1 MDRPRD
7 MTGAELNGDY
17 EITVVEEQLDWS
29 ESSSEEKGSITIFK
43 ELSRANIEQLN
54 EEKRVASSGNLS
66 SASSASRSNFEA
78 SQYVHRKFGRENSV
92 SFMKVSDALEDYSD
106 GVGSQSGSVTSES
119 PRGQSE
125 KDGKT
130 KANRKALFPQFQE
143 LERLESVRRE
153 LLFRTRQTNSFIIM
167 STYYGTVFQST
178 IKSVQL
184 WFSLLLYI
192 TLRILHRTEVVD
204 IRSFPP
210 ADLTYTAVMGS
221 FLSFFLVFFASES
234 YSRYKIQYDISMRC
248 QSDIFDI
255 VTRVRMCVPFN
266 VSMAVTRY
274 LNTAHTLAY
283 CGVSATYNSKNLFL
297 PINSIY
303 KLLTDEELERVLD
316 IGIDPTGTAYREVLA
331 WTCEVL
337 RDQVVQSVVSERIAE
352 NTIKIILNLRKEL
365 TRLYEYADQP
375 IPFFYLH
382 LVFFIS
388 LLYIP
393 VFAYTVAVAVQDS
406 VSQED
411 AVEIVGLLVIFM
423 NGLFILG
430 IRESGYQFAD
440 PYGSDP
446 LALSV
451 MHYVTYTA
459 QMTRRLL
466 GAAPGV
472 ESDDFIEDAMDAVR
486 PKLHDTFSKNKG
498 NYKPPPVFKK

>member
-1 MDRPRD
+1 
-7 MTGAELNGDY
+7 
-17 EITVVEEQLDWS
+17 
-29 ESSSEEKGSITIFK
+29 
-43 ELSRANIEQLN
+43 
-54 EEKRVASSGNLS
+54 
-66 SASSASRSNFEA
+66 
-78 SQYVHRKFGRENSV
+78 
-92 SFMKVSDALEDYSD
+92 
-106 GVGSQSGSVTSES
+106 
-119 PRGQSE
+119 
-125 KDGKT
+125 
-130 KANRKALFPQFQE
+130 
-143 LERLESVRRE
+143 
-153 LLFRTRQTNSFIIM
+153 
-167 STYYGTVFQST
+167 
-178 IKSVQL
+178 
-184 WFSLLLYI
+184 
-192 TLRILHRTEVVD
+192 
-204 IRSFPP
+204 
-210 ADLTYTAVMGS
+210 MGS

-248 QSDIFDI
+248 QSDIFDV
-255 VTRVRMCVPFN
+255 VTRVRMCVPFHI
-266 VSMAVTRY
+266 SMEVTRY

-303 KLLTDEELERVLD
+303 KLLTDEELERVMD

-331 WTCEVL
+331 WACEVL
-337 RDQVVQSVVSERIAE
+337 RDQTVKSVVSERIAE

-393 VFAYTVAVAVQDS
+393 IFAYTVAVAVDDS
-406 VSQED
+406 VSAGD

-423 NGLFILG
+423 NGIFILG

-451 MHYVTYTA
+451 LHYVTYTA

-466 GAAPGV
+466 GAAPGA
-472 ESDDFIEDAMDAVR
+472 ESDTSVEGALDAVR
-486 PKLHDTFSKNKG
+486 PPLRAPFTKNRG
-498 NYKPPPVFKK
+498 SYKPPAVFKKPPAC